1 MVNCLRWGMNRM
13 DRLPRLR
20 VPKLRALP
28 REMPEESLLDRRL
41 RDLSRFM
48 HSAQDHA
55 VLSRLLPRS
64 RAIATP
70 VKNAIVQNLVSAY
83 ETLGKAQAT
92 TVSHT
97 TILMNAILASDISH
111 SLEGWV
117 KGLAESVPTV
127 YDEAMDKVYNAEHIG
142 GGQLHR
148 LFDGSH
154 TLWGALDKT
163 HEALPDDSV
172 LQETMGYFSALWR
185 DLGTH
190 VGLPV
195 VTWDKTNYDQA
206 ANFLTETI
214 HIPKSWLQDMLHFN
228 GVELFGASIG
238 IVAIALYWKR
248 KDKRQFSAI
257 CGSLGISALCSANPA
272 LGVLAV
278 AGLAKSFMDARHGE
292 GNYADCVAGLTRG
305 GVGTGLFLGTSA
317 VIGGPAWVGLLAGLC
332 VGITA
337 RQAFNKVPLSQV
349 SEFIASFIASSI
361 AVCIARP
368 AVTDENLP

>member
-1 MVNCLRWGMNRM
+1 M

-20 VPKLRALP
+20 VPKLKALP
-28 REMPEESLLDRRL
+28 REMPEESLLDSRL

-48 HSAQDHA
+48 LSAQDHA
-55 VLSRLLPRS
+55 VFSRLLPRS
-64 RAIATP
+64 RAVATP
-70 VKNAIVQNLVSAY
+70 VKNAIVQNLVFAY

-92 TVSHT
+92 TLSHT
-97 TILMNAILASDISH
+97 TILVNAILASDVSH
-111 SLEGWV
+111 SLEGWM
-117 KGLAESVPTV
+117 KDLAESIPTV
-127 YDEAMDKVYNAEHIG
+127 YDKAMDEVYNAEHIG

-163 HEALPDDSV
+163 HKVLPDDSV
-172 LQETMGYFSALWR
+172 LQETLGYFSALWH

-206 ANFLTETI
+206 ANFLNGTF
-214 HIPKSWLQDMLHFN
+214 HIPKPWFQDMLHFN
-228 GVELFGASIG
+228 EVELFGASIG
-238 IVAIALYWKR
+238 IVAIALHWKR
-248 KDKRQFSAI
+248 KDVRQFSAI
-257 CGSLGISALCSANPA
+257 CGRLGISALWSANPA

-337 RQAFNKVPLSQV
+337 HQAFNKVQLSQV
-349 SEFIASFIASSI
+349 TEFVVSFIASSSRVRNI
-361 AVCIARP
+361 HSATI
-368 AVTDENLP
+368 DENLP